1 MEEAYNVTTQSY
13 DWVVTFIGSAA
24 IPGGCRTSFSMP
36 NTTFFNLP
44 AEKREQITA
53 IAITEFAEHPY
64 RAASISRIVAQ
75 AGIAKG
81 SFYQY
86 FASKEDL
93 YGYLLDLLVEKKSKF
108 FSLERP
114 DPQHVGIF
122 AYLRWIAEI
131 GAEFEWAYPELS
143 RIGYRAFYLGEYP
156 AAFTERTNQM
166 AATFYTQLVEQ
177 GKSVDTELAA
187 FLFNSILNNLPA
199 YLLQRLDADGKRVP
213 TETGITAALVT
224 DVFGQIVAILEHGM
238 GVSD

>member
-1 MEEAYNVTTQSY
+1 
-13 DWVVTFIGSAA
+13 
-24 IPGGCRTSFSMP
+24 MP
-36 NTTFFNLP
+36 NATFFNLP

-86 FASKEDL
+86 FAGKEDL
-93 YGYLLDLLVEKKSKF
+93 YGYLLDLLVEKKSEF
-108 FSLERP
+108 FSLEQP

-131 GAEFEWAYPELS
+131 GAQFEWAYPELS

-156 AAFTERTNQM
+156 AGFNERTNQM
-166 AATFYTQLVEQ
+166 AAAFYTQLVELGKRQ
-177 GKSVDTELAA
+177 GDIAPSVDTELAS
-187 FLFNSILNNLPA
+187 FLFNTILSNLPA
-199 YLLQRLDADGKRVP
+199 FLLQRLPEGEKRLP
-213 TETGITAALVT
+213 TDVGTAATLVT
-224 DVFGQIVAILEHGM
+224 DVFGQIVEILEHGM
-238 GVSD
+238 GVAD